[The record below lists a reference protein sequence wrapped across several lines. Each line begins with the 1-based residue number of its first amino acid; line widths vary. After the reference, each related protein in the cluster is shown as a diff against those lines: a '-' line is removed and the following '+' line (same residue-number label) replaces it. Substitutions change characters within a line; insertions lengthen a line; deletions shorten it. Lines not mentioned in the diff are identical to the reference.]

1 MDSVTRPT
9 GSFEGGSPGTVMH
22 GTRRYA
28 IGELCEAFG
37 ITARALRFYEDEGLI
52 APERRG
58 TARFY
63 SDRDRAR
70 LSWILRG
77 KRVGF
82 SLNEIREMLDLYDL
96 GDQRRTQRQVTIERC
111 QQRIDAL
118 KRQKNDIDATIAELE
133 QFLRT
138 LGAEAGQGSM
148 D

>member
-1 MDSVTRPT
+1 M
-9 GSFEGGSPGTVMH
+9 
-22 GTRRYA
+22 
-28 IGELCEAFG
+28 
-37 ITARALRFYEDEGLI
+37 TARALRFYEDEQLI

-82 SLNEIREMLDLYDL
+82 SLGEIREMLDLYDL
-96 GDQRRTQRQVTIERC
+96 GDQRRTQRRVTIERC

-118 KRQKNDIDATIAELE
+118 RCQKDDIDATIAELE
-133 QFLRT
+133 LFLTT
-138 LGAEAGQGSM
+138 LGNPAERRSNE
-148 D
+148 DKRSDV

>member
-1 MDSVTRPT
+1 MLLDVYGNVKHRPMM
-9 GSFEGGSPGTVMH
+9 ESPAA
-22 GTRRYA
+22 RYA

-37 ITARALRFYEDEGLI
+37 VTARALRFYEDEALI

-58 TARFY
+58 TSRFY

-82 SLNEIREMLDLYDL
+82 SLNEIREMLDLYDV
-96 GDQRRTQRQVTIERC
+96 GDQRRTQRRVTIERC
-111 QQRIDAL
+111 QQRVDAL
-118 KRQKNDIDATIAELE
+118 RRQRDDIDATIAELE
-133 QFLRT
+133 DFLTT
-138 LGAEAGQGSM
+138 LGDPAEQGSN